1 MFCMG
6 NPKHTEPHEI
16 VPLYFDKDDEEYEPL
31 TDDEIQSLRQEIQE
45 ENERIAKN
53 NKT

>member
-6 NPKHTEPHEI
+6 NPKHTEPQEV
-16 VPLYFDKDDEEYEPL
+16 VPLYFDKDDEDELPP
-31 TDDEIQSLRQEIQE
+31 DDEIERMRQEIIE

>member
-6 NPKHTEPHEI
+6 NPKHTEPQEI
-16 VPLYFDKDDEEYEPL
+16 VPLYFDKEPL